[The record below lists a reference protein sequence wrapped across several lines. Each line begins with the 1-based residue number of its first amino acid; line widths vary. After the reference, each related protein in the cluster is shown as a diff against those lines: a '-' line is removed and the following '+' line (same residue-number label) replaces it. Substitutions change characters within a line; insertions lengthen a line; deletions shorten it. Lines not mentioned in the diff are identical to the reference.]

1 MGIKRHIRYSSVRN
15 RNSVKEW
22 AGKLSGVPAFILGN
36 SPSLNDENLSLLD
49 PYFTIGI
56 NRAFYKTDPTVLF
69 WQDIELW
76 FTEKKKI
83 LKLNSVKVC
92 RDMSDPQSRFFHY
105 RIKPGNFKVPKTPN
119 ILHGFGT
126 TGPLAVQFA
135 YALGCDPIIL
145 LGMDCHKRGTS
156 TDFYGRN
163 RHHKPHTL
171 KNCSKGLKWIRD
183 NITDRTV
190 ISCSQDSD
198 IFEYQSLEK
207 VIQDIGPSFAQ
218 NRGYWAGRLSC

>member
-1 MGIKRHIRYSSVRN
+1 MRT

-22 AGKLSGVPAFILGN
+22 AGKMNDMPAFILGN
-36 SPSLNDENLSLLD
+36 SPSLNDENVSLLE

-56 NRAFYKTDPTVLF
+56 NRAFYKIDPTVLF

-83 LKLNSVKVC
+83 LKLNSIKVS
-92 RDMSDPQSRFFHY
+92 RDIADPMSRFFHY
-105 RIKPGNFKVPKTPN
+105 KIKPGAFKIPENPS

-126 TGPLAVQFA
+126 TGPLAFQFA
-135 YALGCDPIIL
+135 HALGCNPIVL
-145 LGMDCHKRGTS
+145 LGMDCKVRGNS
-156 TDFYGRN
+156 TDFYGKN

-171 KNCSKGLKWIRD
+171 SNCEKGLKWIK
-183 NITDRTV
+183 NNVTDRE
-190 ISCSQDSD
+190 IINCSKDNE
-198 IFEYQSLEK
+198 IFDYQSLES
-207 VIQDIGPSFAQ
+207 VIQRLGPANAQ

>member
-15 RNSVKEW
+15 RNSVKDW
-22 AGKLSGVPAFILGN
+22 AGKLSGEPAFILGN
-36 SPSLNDENLSLLD
+36 SPALNDEDLSLLD

-56 NRAFYKTDPTVLF
+56 NRAFYKVDPTVLF

-83 LKLNSVKVC
+83 LKLNAIKVC
-92 RDMSDPQSRFFHY
+92 RDIADPQSRFFHY
-105 RIKPGNFKVPKTPN
+105 RIKPGKFMIPEVPN
-119 ILHGFGT
+119 VLHGFGT

-135 YALGCDPIIL
+135 YALGCNPIVL
-145 LGMDCHKRGTS
+145 LGMDCRTRGNS

-163 RHHKPHTL
+163 RHHKPHTM
-171 KNCSKGLKWIRD
+171 KNCSKGLKWVKSID
-183 NITDRTV
+183 DREI
-190 ISCSQDSD
+190 ISCSADSE

-207 VIQDIGPSFAQ
+207 VVQRIGTAHAQ